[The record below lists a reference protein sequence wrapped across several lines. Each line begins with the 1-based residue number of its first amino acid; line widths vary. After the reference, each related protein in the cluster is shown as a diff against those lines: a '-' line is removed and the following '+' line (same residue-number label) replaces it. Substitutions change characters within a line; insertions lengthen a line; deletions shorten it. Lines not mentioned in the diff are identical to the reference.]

1 MMRRI
6 KLNNIIFIHG
16 LESSGHGF
24 KGNLFRK
31 IIPQILTP
39 DFFAFNNK
47 LSLKEIL
54 QTRMGE
60 LESIMV
66 KKSNWIIIGSSF
78 GGLMG
83 TLFVLQNPDKVR
95 LLILLAPFLNSSLL
109 QVEAYQPVE
118 IPVIVYHGIR
128 DNIILASKS
137 KECAERLFSNLT
149 YNLVEDDHQLH
160 NTVSKINWYNLLAP
174 YK

>member
-1 MMRRI
+1 MI

-16 LESSGHGF
+16 LKSSGHGF
-24 KGNLFRK
+24 KGNLFRN
-31 IIPQILTP
+31 IMTQILTP

-54 QTRMGE
+54 LTRMGE

-83 TLFVLQNPDKVR
+83 TLFVLQNPDKVK

-118 IPVIVYHGIR
+118 IPVIVYHGTK
-128 DNIILASKS
+128 DNIVMASKS
-137 KECAERLFSNLT
+137 KKRAERLFSNLT

-160 NTVSKINWYNLLAP
+160 KTVSKIDWYNLLTS
-174 YK
+174 YQ

>member
-1 MMRRI
+1 MI
-6 KLNNIIFIHG
+6 KVSNIIFIHG

-39 DFFAFNNK
+39 DFYAFSNK
-47 LSLKEIL
+47 ISLKDIL
-54 QTRMGE
+54 QTRMSE
-60 LESIMV
+60 LETIIANKM
-66 KKSNWIIIGSSF
+66 NWIIIGSSF

-83 TLFVLQNPDKVR
+83 TLFVLQNPDKVK
-95 LLILLAPFLNSSLL
+95 LLILLAPFLNSNLL
-109 QVEAYQPVE
+109 QVEAYQSVN
-118 IPVIVYHGIR
+118 IPVIVYHGTK
-128 DNIILASKS
+128 DNIVLASKS
-137 KECAERLFSNLT
+137 RECAERLFSNLT

-160 NTVSKINWYNLLAP
+160 KTVSNIDWNNLLAL